1 MKTGAAKGAGRKA
14 APVDLIGAGES
25 TSGRSMPPAGGR
37 PVTRPGRRGSGRA
50 PADDGGQGDEQT
62 GAENPTEDENEEPT
76 ARRSAAGSSSSPA
89 VLSSGPVQSAGGF
102 ILAVLFWTWVALPF
116 LQKGPTGVKDQLRA
130 KFFNKAPD
138 GSWLP

>member
-37 PVTRPGRRGSGRA
+37 RGVPPGRDSGRA
-50 PADDGGQGDEQT
+50 PADDGGQGDET
-62 GAENPTEDENEEPT
+62 GPENPAPDEEPA
-76 ARRSAAGSSSSPA
+76 ARRPAAPSSSGA
-89 VLSSGPVQSAGGF
+89 VLGSGPVQSAGGF